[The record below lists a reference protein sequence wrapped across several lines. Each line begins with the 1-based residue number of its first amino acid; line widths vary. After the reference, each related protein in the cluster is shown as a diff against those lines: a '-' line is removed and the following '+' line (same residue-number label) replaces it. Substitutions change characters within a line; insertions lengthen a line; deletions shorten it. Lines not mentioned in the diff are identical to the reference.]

1 MAPKKSASKEP
12 VPRALVN
19 RQVKDILASRQ
30 EMKQFIFDQVS
41 TSSSNAGTVF
51 NLSQF
56 IIQGDVVNQ
65 REGSQIYM
73 EAARLIL
80 TTVLPSAGITGSL
93 RVILVQDTEA
103 HGAPPLFIDVME
115 TATLDA
121 APNVVANIANRFR
134 FLHDHTF
141 SLTVGGMQT
150 HHLDITKAIHRKV
163 TYYQPTAVTT
173 ANGKNSLHL
182 LLITDLA
189 ANTPTFTFK
198 CLMKFRDN

>member
-1 MAPKKSASKEP
+1 
-12 VPRALVN
+12 
-19 RQVKDILASRQ
+19 
-30 EMKQFIFDQVS
+30 MKQFIFDQVS
-41 TSSSNAGTVF
+41 TASSNAGTVF

-56 IIQGDVVNQ
+56 IVQGDVVNQ
-65 REGSQIYM
+65 REASQIYM
-73 EAARLIL
+73 ETARLIL
-80 TTVLPSAGITGSL
+80 TTVLPSLGVAGSL

-121 APNVVANIANRFR
+121 APNIVADNAKRFR
-134 FLHDHTF
+134 TLLDHTL
-141 SLTVGGMQT
+141 SLTTGGNQT
-150 HHLDITKAIHRKV
+150 LHLDVTKAIHRKV

-198 CLMKFRDN
+198 CLMKYRDN